1 MLYDCDGIT
10 VHHTPISLVGC
21 GEARTASMQA
31 LGFNIDYGQNE
42 ALHSV
47 FDKRSIQHN
56 LID

>member
-1 MLYDCDGIT
+1 MIVTGLRCIIT
-10 VHHTPISLVGC
+10 PVSLVGC

-31 LGFNIDYGQNE
+31 LGFNIDYGQSE
-42 ALHSV
+42 ALHSI